1 MAKDIS
7 IVFKAVDNLT
17 NSVQQM
23 RSSTKGLSKDIS
35 DYKKI
40 QDEAFKN
47 RAEVK
52 LETSKA
58 KQALKELEKAVK
70 DGKDGAEQAYQEQ
83 QKYVEQLGQAYKNL
97 GKTIGEAS
105 REERKL
111 TDNIARNASTESIN
125 KKGIGN
131 TMSQLSKAGLI
142 NMAGN
147 SASNFAGTFVTS
159 ALGSNAGGAV
169 NNILSGAASGAAMGS
184 IIPGIGTAVGAGI
197 GAVSGVINTA
207 TQRLEKK
214 DDIFKDEVKS
224 TYDLLKQNSQAD
236 LTQGI
241 ASYSQREK
249 DLISFETLLGGKEN
263 STKFINDAQKFGQET
278 PFETKDILNT
288 SKKLMTFGYK
298 QEDIIPLM
306 RKIGDAGSA
315 LGMSNEDMGWVATS
329 LGRMKVTN
337 KASLEFLNPL
347 LERGI
352 PVYDYLAKS
361 LHKSKEDVMQMLNDG
376 IIPGAKASE
385 AIAHYMGKAFSGNM
399 EKQSKTY
406 AGMMSNL
413 DEHKENINMAQ
424 GEGYET
430 KRKQGLEGELDFYD
444 RYNDKLKQA
453 SKETGAWK
461 AHLDNLK
468 EQKVNLSVANM
479 MDSKEYNEA
488 DEAHKGMLIEKAKAD
503 GMMQYKGTEEYQAH
517 MKAEMDLVAG
527 IQAGVSPQY
536 VELGSSMADAFS
548 KGFGERAIPAVQGI
562 LSEITSMLESTGGAT
577 TKQDNT
583 STSGIDAWAGN
594 KIEWAKNSIGNLFT
608 GHAVGM
614 DYVPYNGYPALLHE
628 GEKVLTKSQA
638 NTDNAPQGI
647 VINMN
652 NTVREDADI
661 QRITQALVSELA
673 KYQGSYGGA
682 Y

>member
-23 RSSTKGLSKDIS
+23 RTTTKGLSKDIS

-70 DGKDGAEQAYQEQ
+70 EGKEGAEDSYKEQ
-83 QKYVEQLGQAYKNL
+83 QKYVEQLSQSYKSL
-97 GKTIGEAS
+97 GKTIAEAS

-111 TDNIARNASTESIN
+111 TDNIARNNSTESIS
-125 KKGIGN
+125 KKGSN
-131 TMSQLSKAGLI
+131 PMAQLSKAGLI
-142 NMAGN
+142 SMLGD
-147 SASNFAGTFVTS
+147 SASSFAGSVTTS

-169 NNILSGAASGAAMGS
+169 NNILSGAFSGAAMGS
-184 IIPGIGTAVGAGI
+184 FAGPMGSAIGAGV
-197 GAVSGVINTA
+197 GVLSGIVNTA

-214 DDIFKDEVKS
+214 DDIFKDEVKN
-224 TYDLLKQNSQAD
+224 TYNQLKQDSQAN
-236 LTQGI
+236 LEQGI

-249 DLISFETLLGGKEN
+249 DLISFETLLGGRDN
-263 STKFINDAQKFGQET
+263 SQKFVSSAQKFGQET

-315 LGMSNEDMGWVATS
+315 LGMSNDDMNWVATS

-337 KASLEFLNPL
+337 KASMEFLNPL

-361 LHKSKEDVMQMLNDG
+361 LHKSKEEVLSMLNDG
-376 IIPGAKASE
+376 MIPGAKASE
-385 AIAHYMGKAFSGNM
+385 AIAHYMGKAFEGNM
-399 EKQSKTY
+399 KKQSETY
-406 AGMMSNL
+406 AGMMSNF
-413 DEHKENINMAQ
+413 DENKENINMSQ

-430 KRKQGLEGELDFYD
+430 KRKEGLKGELEFYD
-444 RYNDKLKQA
+444 QYSEKLKQA

-461 AHLDNLK
+461 AHLENLK
-468 EQKVNLSVANM
+468 EQKINLSVSSM
-479 MDSKEYNEA
+479 IDSKEYNEA

-503 GMMQYKGTEEYQAH
+503 GMMQYKSTEEYQAH
-517 MKAEMDLVAG
+517 MKAETDLVAG
-527 IQAGVSPQY
+527 IQESVTPEYVQLGVN
-536 VELGSSMADAFS
+536 MADAFS
-548 KGFGERAIPAVQGI
+548 KGFAEKAIPAVQGV
-562 LSEITSMLESTGGAT
+562 LSEITSMLERTGGAT
-577 TKQDNT
+577 KKEDNK
-583 STSGIDAWAGN
+583 STSSIDAWAGN
-594 KIEWAKNSIGNLFT
+594 KIEWAKSKIGSIFT

-638 NTDNAPQGI
+638 NTNNSNQGI

-661 QRITQALVSELA
+661 QKIAQALVSELT
-673 KYQGSYGGA
+673 KYQGSYGGV